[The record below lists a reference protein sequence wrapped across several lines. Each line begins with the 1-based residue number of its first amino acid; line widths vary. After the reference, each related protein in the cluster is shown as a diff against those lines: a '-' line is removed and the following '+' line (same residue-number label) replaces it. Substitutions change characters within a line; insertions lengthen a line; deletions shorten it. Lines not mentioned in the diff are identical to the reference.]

1 MPVTRKSLLSGGL
14 AVTLLTA
21 SGYLTVQLRDRDRQ
35 PAGAGGTAPLIA
47 ATTGATPAADR
58 GTAAAGTG
66 LRYERL
72 AGPDRTVVRDAR
84 GGVLAT
90 LTDGARTAVLTGPS
104 RTFAEPGTTT
114 ATLVGDSWVRLMP
127 QAWKAGAENEGWFRA
142 WFQQSLGSTAD
153 DVLAVATQYLADAPE
168 GKDAKGVRIRGD
180 ASFGPLNPN
189 GSAGNDLRLE
199 QTDFLDYLGT
209 AYTFADK
216 VTRQPDRTR
225 YGSFDCSGFVRMV
238 YGYRSGYPLLSKDV
252 AGAGL
257 PRTANGLARLSPGVP
272 VLPLTTAPGSE
283 TTVRPASIDPL
294 QPGDLVFFEID
305 ARTGARLDHTGIY
318 LGLDT
323 DGHPRYISSREEA
336 NGPTFGDRGGTAR
349 LDDNGLYAK
358 GLRSAK
364 RL

>member
-14 AVTLLTA
+14 AVALLAA
-21 SGYLTVQLRDRDRQ
+21 SGYLTVQLRDRDRPSDQ
-35 PAGAGGTAPLIA
+35 GGGAPLI
-47 ATTGATPAADR
+47 T
-58 GTAAAGTG
+58 TAAAPSTARDAVAEY
-66 LRYERL
+66 RYERL
-72 AGPDRTVVRDAR
+72 SGPDRTVVRDAR
-84 GGVLAT
+84 GGVVAT
-90 LTDGARTAVLTGPS
+90 LTDSARTAVLAGPS

-114 ATLVGDSWVRLMP
+114 ATVVTDTWVRLMP
-127 QAWKAGAENEGWFRA
+127 QPWRPGAEQEGWFRT

-153 DVLAVATQYLADAPE
+153 DVLAVATQYLAGTAPE
-168 GKDAKGVRIRGD
+168 KDAKGVRFKGD

-189 GSAGNDLRLE
+189 GSVGNDLRLE
-199 QTDFLDYLGT
+199 QTDFLDYLGVP
-209 AYTFADK
+209 YTFADK
-216 VTRQPDRTR
+216 VAKQPDKAR
-225 YGSFDCSGFVRMV
+225 YGAFDCSGYVRMV

-252 AGAGL
+252 AGPGL
-257 PRTANGLARLSPGVP
+257 PRSANGLARVGPGVP
-272 VLPLTTAPGSE
+272 VLPLTTAPGSD
-283 TTVRPASIDPL
+283 TTLRPASIDPL

-336 NGPTFGDRGGTAR
+336 DGPTFGDKGGTAR

>member
-14 AVTLLTA
+14 AVTLLAT
-21 SGYLTVQLRDRDRQ
+21 SGYLTVQLRDRDRR
-35 PAGAGGTAPLIA
+35 PAEGGTAPLIA
-47 ATTGATPAADR
+47 ATAAP
-58 GTAAAGTG
+58 GTAQAGAG
-66 LRYERL
+66 YRYERL
-72 AGPDRTVVRDAR
+72 TGPDRTVVRDAR
-84 GGVLAT
+84 GGVVAT
-90 LTDGARTAVLTGPS
+90 LTDGARTAALTGPS

-114 ATLVGDSWVRLMP
+114 ATLVGDTWVRLMP
-127 QAWKAGAENEGWFRA
+127 QPWKAGAESEGWFRG
-142 WFQQSLGSTAD
+142 WFQQSLGSSAD
-153 DVLAVATQYLADAPE
+153 DVLAIAVQYLAGAPGE
-168 GKDAKGVRIRGD
+168 KDAKGVRYKGD

-209 AYTFADK
+209 PYTFADR
-216 VTRQPDRTR
+216 VTKQPDKTR
-225 YGSFDCSGFVRMV
+225 YGAFDCSGFVRMV

-252 AGAGL
+252 AGPGL
-257 PRTANGLARLSPGVP
+257 ARTANGLARFSPGVP
-272 VLPLTTAPGSE
+272 VLPLTTAPGSDV
-283 TTVRPASIDPL
+283 TLRPASIDPL

-336 NGPTFGDRGGTAR
+336 DGPTFGDKGGTAR
-349 LDDNGLYAK
+349 LDDNGFYAK

>member
-257 PRTANGLARLSPGVP
+257 PRTANGLARLSP
-272 VLPLTTAPGSE
+272 AY
-283 TTVRPASIDPL
+283 RCC
-294 QPGDLVFFEID
+294 
-305 ARTGARLDHTGIY
+305 R
-318 LGLDT
+318 
-323 DGHPRYISSREEA
+323 
-336 NGPTFGDRGGTAR
+336 
-349 LDDNGLYAK
+349 
-358 GLRSAK
+358 
-364 RL
+364 

>member
-14 AVTLLTA
+14 AVALLAT
-21 SGYLTVQLRDRDRQ
+21 SGYLTVRLRDRDQ
-35 PAGAGGTAPLIA
+35 PAATGSTAPLIA
-47 ATTGATPAADR
+47 AAAVPGPAAPSVAVDR
-58 GTAAAGTG
+58 AAAGY
-66 LRYERL
+66 RYERL

-90 LTDGARTAVLTGPS
+90 LTDGARTAVLAGPS

-114 ATLVGDSWVRLMP
+114 ATLVNDSWVRLMP
-127 QAWKAGAENEGWFRA
+127 QPWRAGAENEAWFRG

-153 DVLAVATQYLADAPE
+153 DVLAIALQYLAGAPA
-168 GKDAKGVRIRGD
+168 GQDAKGVRVRGD

-189 GSAGNDLRLE
+189 GAVGQDLRLE
-199 QTDFLDYLGT
+199 QTDFVDYLGT

-225 YGSFDCSGFVRMV
+225 YGAFDCSGFVRMV
-238 YGYRSGYPLLSKDV
+238 YGYRSGYPMLSRDV
-252 AGAGL
+252 AGPGL
-257 PRTANGLARLSPGVP
+257 PRTANGLARLAPGVP
-272 VLPLTTAPGSE
+272 VLPLTTAPGSD
-283 TTVRPASIDPL
+283 TTLRPASIDPL

-305 ARTGARLDHTGIY
+305 ARTGTRLDHTGIY

-336 NGPTFGDRGGTAR
+336 DGPTFGDKGGTAR